1 MHQPMRDDQ
10 TRRKEA
16 RILKMRNINVKKNTG
31 SEKKEVMGNT
41 WAGYDEKPL
50 LEPEKISRFMTTDN
64 FNVFRVGMSEDG
76 LRKQQS
82 NLKKPAKLGG
92 EDFQISILRNPE
104 RKDSG
109 DNIGVPMAKKVK
121 LAGC

>member
-16 RILKMRNINVKKNTG
+16 RILKMRTINVQKNTG
-31 SEKKEVMGNT
+31 SEKKDVMGNT
-41 WAGYDEKPL
+41 WAGYDESPL
-50 LEPEKISRFMTTDN
+50 LVPEKISRFGTTDN
-64 FNVFRVGMSEDG
+64 FNVFRVGMAEDG

-82 NLKKPAKLGG
+82 DLKKPATLGG
-92 EDFQISILRNPE
+92 EDFQISNLRNPE

>member
-1 MHQPMRDDQ
+1 
-10 TRRKEA
+10 
-16 RILKMRNINVKKNTG
+16 
-31 SEKKEVMGNT
+31 
-41 WAGYDEKPL
+41 
-50 LEPEKISRFMTTDN
+50 
-64 FNVFRVGMSEDG
+64 VFRVGMAEDG

-82 NLKKPAKLGG
+82 DLKKPATLGG
-92 EDFQISILRNPE
+92 EDFQISNLRNPE